1 MPKLTTISK
10 TSAYSSTLG
19 ADNIFTNCTALT
31 ELHFWTANKTAIEAT
46 TGYATKWWA
55 PSTCTIYFDL

>member
-10 TSAYSSTLG
+10 TSEYPSTLG
-19 ADNIFTNCTALT
+19 ANNIFTNCTALT
-31 ELHFWTANKTAIEAT
+31 ELHFWAANQSAIQAT